1 MLNATGSVLPR
12 HDNLDVLSQQ
22 VKYREDLGTLRKDNE
37 ALQFIVSKYNIIL
50 TEYHK
55 KYGNELFLEIDKVL
69 SNNDNVNIPN
79 YTMLNQNDMVSL
91 KRNLVERISL
101 FKEYEK
107 RLLDKDQK
115 LSLLN
120 KDLTRV
126 QSAIQNM
133 LVEKAELQKENAKLV
148 ADTNELTALINVN
161 NGDNTVN
168 ECVNN
173 VNVDDSNSNIQ
184 QHTFNNNN
192 NNVKHNVTALK
203 SKNQK
208 LKNEITELKNKIE
221 QYETDYNDLANKMNV
236 FTQNKL
242 KDEMEYNTLKDENAA
257 ISSDIQRIQN
267 LIHNKTLE
275 ILELQNNK
283 TKHKSHEDK
292 LRKENDSYK
301 KENTNFKNI
310 YNELAK
316 RKAIQINALTNE
328 NDELQNEIG
337 LLKRK
342 LKTKDETESEQTFEI
357 AKLKQ
362 ENAIMKSDIEHLTKI
377 IDDSAFAVKTANE
390 KEQHVDTLI
399 KNYKQKLEDAL
410 LEKDKSLIK
419 HKHQET
425 QLNKLTNEYTAIAR
439 DKALIYDNML
449 TASKRKYDELI
460 QAKNDEI
467 AQIKT
472 DILVYKMDKDKYR
485 SDYGLLLNEYEKIK
499 NNYHIDNNTY
509 ISKYEDIQR
518 KSVTASKEYEN
529 NIMKLNIIIDHLETE
544 NKTFQAEINSF
555 KQNEKLR
562 EAQFTQI
569 TKNENDLRKQLNKIK
584 EKLFM
589 FNKDNERLRSEIEKE
604 KDLYESKIG
613 NVKEE
618 YDVKIIRME
627 NVINQQKE
635 QLGLIEGRTYGML
648 KKQEKLTEKFKKEYF
663 NTIDFYEAKIKEI
676 QSEEVDGMNTHAIV
690 CEEDV
695 E

>member
-1 MLNATGSVLPR
+1 M
-12 HDNLDVLSQQ
+12 
-22 VKYREDLGTLRKDNE
+22 
-37 ALQFIVSKYNIIL
+37 
-50 TEYHK
+50 
-55 KYGNELFLEIDKVL
+55 
-69 SNNDNVNIPN
+69 
-79 YTMLNQNDMVSL
+79 
-91 KRNLVERISL
+91 
-101 FKEYEK
+101 
-107 RLLDKDQK
+107 
-115 LSLLN
+115 
-120 KDLTRV
+120 
-126 QSAIQNM
+126 
-133 LVEKAELQKENAKLV
+133 
-148 ADTNELTALINVN
+148 
-161 NGDNTVN
+161 
-168 ECVNN
+168 
-173 VNVDDSNSNIQ
+173 
-184 QHTFNNNN
+184 
-192 NNVKHNVTALK
+192 
-203 SKNQK
+203 
-208 LKNEITELKNKIE
+208 KNEITELKTKIA
-221 QYETDYNDLANKMNV
+221 QYETDYNDLTSKLNAY
-236 FTQNKL
+236 TQNKI
-242 KDEMEYNTLKDENAA
+242 KDEMEYHNLKDENTA
-257 ISSDIQRIQN
+257 ISNDIQRIQN
-267 LIHNKTLE
+267 IINVKTLE

-283 TKHKSHEDK
+283 TKHKSREDN
-292 LRKENDSYK
+292 LRSENDLYK
-301 KENTNFKNI
+301 KENTNFKNV
-310 YNELAK
+310 YDELAK

-328 NDELQNEIG
+328 NDELKNEISS
-337 LLKRK
+337 LKRK
-342 LKTKDETESEQTFEI
+342 LKTKDETESEQIFEI

-399 KNYKQKLEDAL
+399 KNYKQKLDDAL
-410 LEKDKSLIK
+410 LEKDKALIK

-449 TASKRKYDELI
+449 SSSKRKYDELI

-472 DILVYKMDKDKYR
+472 DILGYKMEKDKYQ

-518 KSVTASKEYEN
+518 KSVATSKEYEN
-529 NIMKLNIIIDHLETE
+529 NIMKLNIAIDHLETE

-589 FNKDNERLRSEIEKE
+589 FNKDNERLRSEIELQ

-618 YDVKIIRME
+618 YDIKIIRME

-676 QSEEVDGMNTHAIV
+676 QSEDVNGENTHAIV

>member
-1 MLNATGSVLPR
+1 MLSATGSVLPR

-79 YTMLNQNDMVSL
+79 YTMLNQNDIVSL

-115 LSLLN
+115 LTLLN

-133 LVEKAELQKENAKLV
+133 LVEKEELQKENAKLV

-161 NGDNTVN
+161 EVN
-168 ECVNN
+168 DMNEDINN
-173 VNVDDSNSNIQ
+173 VNNVDDSNIQ
-184 QHTFNNNN
+184 QQTFNNN
-192 NNVKHNVTALK
+192 VRRDVTALR

-208 LKNEITELKNKIE
+208 LKNEITELRTKIE
-221 QYETDYNDLANKMNV
+221 QYETDYNDLSNKLNAY
-236 FTQNKL
+236 TQNKL
-242 KDEMEYNTLKDENAA
+242 KDEMEYNHLKDENTA
-257 ISSDIQRIQN
+257 ISTDIQRIQN
-267 LIHNKTLE
+267 LINVKALE

-283 TKHKSHEDK
+283 TKHKSREDN
-292 LRKENDSYK
+292 LRNENDLYK
-301 KENTNFKNI
+301 KENTNFKNV
-310 YNELAK
+310 YDELAK

-328 NDELQNEIG
+328 NDELKNEIS

-399 KNYKQKLEDAL
+399 KNYKQKLDDAL
-410 LEKDKSLIK
+410 LEKDKALIK

-449 TASKRKYDELI
+449 TSSKRKYDELI

-472 DILVYKMDKDKYR
+472 DILGYKMEKDKYH

-518 KSVTASKEYEN
+518 KSVAKSKEYEN
-529 NIMKLNIIIDHLETE
+529 NIMKLNIAIDHLETE

-589 FNKDNERLRSEIEKE
+589 FNKDNERLRSEIELQ

-618 YDVKIIRME
+618 YDIKIIRME

-676 QSEEVDGMNTHAIV
+676 QSEDVNGENTHAIV

>member
-1 MLNATGSVLPR
+1 MLSATGSVLPR

-22 VKYREDLGTLRKDNE
+22 VKYREDLGTLMKDNE

-69 SNNDNVNIPN
+69 SNNDNMNIPN
-79 YTMLNQNDMVSL
+79 YTMLNQNDIVSL

-107 RLLDKDQK
+107 KLLDKDQK
-115 LSLLN
+115 LTLLN

-133 LVEKAELQKENAKLV
+133 LVEKEELQKENTKLI

-161 NGDNTVN
+161 
-168 ECVNN
+168 E
-173 VNVDDSNSNIQ
+173 VNVDDSNNIQ
-184 QHTFNNNN
+184 QQTFNNN
-192 NNVKHNVTALK
+192 VQRDVTLLR

-208 LKNEITELKNKIE
+208 MKNEITELKTKIA
-221 QYETDYNDLANKMNV
+221 QYETDYNDLTSKLNAY
-236 FTQNKL
+236 TQNKI
-242 KDEMEYNTLKDENAA
+242 KDEMEYHNLKDENTA
-257 ISSDIQRIQN
+257 ISNDIQRIQN
-267 LIHNKTLE
+267 IINVKTLE

-283 TKHKSHEDK
+283 TKHKSREDN
-292 LRKENDSYK
+292 LRSENDLYK
-301 KENTNFKNI
+301 KENTNFKNV
-310 YNELAK
+310 YDELAK
-316 RKAIQINALTNE
+316 RKAIQINVLTNE
-328 NDELQNEIG
+328 NDELKNEISS
-337 LLKRK
+337 LKRK
-342 LKTKDETESEQTFEI
+342 LKTKDETESEQIFEI

-362 ENAIMKSDIEHLTKI
+362 ENTIMKSDIEHLTKI

-399 KNYKQKLEDAL
+399 KNYKQKLDDAL
-410 LEKDKSLIK
+410 LEKDKALIK

-449 TASKRKYDELI
+449 ASSKRKYDELI

-472 DILVYKMDKDKYR
+472 DILGYKMEKDKYQ

-518 KSVTASKEYEN
+518 KSVATSKEYEN
-529 NIMKLNIIIDHLETE
+529 NIMKLNIAIDHLETE

-589 FNKDNERLRSEIEKE
+589 FNKDNERLRSEIELQ

-618 YDVKIIRME
+618 YDIKIIRME

-663 NTIDFYEAKIKEI
+663 NTIDFYEARIKEI
-676 QSEEVDGMNTHAIV
+676 QSEDVNGENTHAIV

>member
-1 MLNATGSVLPR
+1 MLSATGSVLPR

-22 VKYREDLGTLRKDNE
+22 VKYREDLGTLMKDNE

-50 TEYHK
+50 TEYPK

-69 SNNDNVNIPN
+69 SNNDNMNIPN
-79 YTMLNQNDMVSL
+79 YTMLNQNDIVSL

-107 RLLDKDQK
+107 KLLDKDQK
-115 LSLLN
+115 LTLLN

-133 LVEKAELQKENAKLV
+133 LVEKEELQKENAKLI

-161 NGDNTVN
+161 
-168 ECVNN
+168 E
-173 VNVDDSNSNIQ
+173 VNVDDSNNIQ
-184 QHTFNNNN
+184 QQTFNNN
-192 NNVKHNVTALK
+192 VQRDVTLLR

-208 LKNEITELKNKIE
+208 MKNEITELKTKIA
-221 QYETDYNDLANKMNV
+221 QYETDYNDLTSKLNAY
-236 FTQNKL
+236 TQNKI
-242 KDEMEYNTLKDENAA
+242 KDEMEYHNLKDENTA
-257 ISSDIQRIQN
+257 ISNDIQRIQN
-267 LIHNKTLE
+267 IINVKTLE

-283 TKHKSHEDK
+283 TKHKSREDN
-292 LRKENDSYK
+292 LRSENDLYK
-301 KENTNFKNI
+301 KENTNFKNV
-310 YNELAK
+310 YDELAK

-328 NDELQNEIG
+328 NDELKNEISS
-337 LLKRK
+337 LKRK
-342 LKTKDETESEQTFEI
+342 LKTKDETESEQIFEI

-399 KNYKQKLEDAL
+399 KNYKQKLDDAL
-410 LEKDKSLIK
+410 LEKDKALIK

-449 TASKRKYDELI
+449 ASSKRKYDELI

-472 DILVYKMDKDKYR
+472 DILGYKMEKDKYQ

-518 KSVTASKEYEN
+518 KSVATSKEYEN
-529 NIMKLNIIIDHLETE
+529 NIMKLNIAIDHLETE

-589 FNKDNERLRSEIEKE
+589 FNKDNERLRSEIELQ

-618 YDVKIIRME
+618 YDIKIIRME

-676 QSEEVDGMNTHAIV
+676 QSEDVNGENTHAIV

>member
-1 MLNATGSVLPR
+1 MLSATGSVLPR

-22 VKYREDLGTLRKDNE
+22 VKYREDLGTLMKDNE

-69 SNNDNVNIPN
+69 SNNDNMNIPN
-79 YTMLNQNDMVSL
+79 YTMLNQNDIVSL

-107 RLLDKDQK
+107 KLLDKDQK
-115 LSLLN
+115 LTLLN

-133 LVEKAELQKENAKLV
+133 LVEKEELQKENAKLI

-161 NGDNTVN
+161 
-168 ECVNN
+168 E
-173 VNVDDSNSNIQ
+173 VNVDDSNNIQ
-184 QHTFNNNN
+184 QQTFNNN
-192 NNVKHNVTALK
+192 VQRDVTLLR

-208 LKNEITELKNKIE
+208 MKNEITELKTKIA
-221 QYETDYNDLANKMNV
+221 QYETDYNDLTSKLNAY
-236 FTQNKL
+236 TQNKI
-242 KDEMEYNTLKDENAA
+242 KDEMEYHNLKDENTA
-257 ISSDIQRIQN
+257 ISNDIQRIQN
-267 LIHNKTLE
+267 IINVKTLE

-283 TKHKSHEDK
+283 TKHKSREDN
-292 LRKENDSYK
+292 LRSENDLYK
-301 KENTNFKNI
+301 KENTNFKNV
-310 YNELAK
+310 YDELAK

-328 NDELQNEIG
+328 NDELKNEISS
-337 LLKRK
+337 LKRK
-342 LKTKDETESEQTFEI
+342 LKTKDETESEQIFEI

-399 KNYKQKLEDAL
+399 KNYKQKLDDAL
-410 LEKDKSLIK
+410 LEKDKALIK

-449 TASKRKYDELI
+449 ASSKRKYDELI

-472 DILVYKMDKDKYR
+472 DILGYKMEKDKYQ

-518 KSVTASKEYEN
+518 KSVATSKEYEN
-529 NIMKLNIIIDHLETE
+529 NIMKLNIAIDHLETE

-589 FNKDNERLRSEIEKE
+589 FNKDNERLRSEIELQ

-618 YDVKIIRME
+618 YDIKIIRME

-676 QSEEVDGMNTHAIV
+676 QSEDVNGENTHAIV

>member
-1 MLNATGSVLPR
+1 MLSATGSVLPR

-22 VKYREDLGTLRKDNE
+22 VKYREDLGTLMKDNE

-69 SNNDNVNIPN
+69 SNNDNMNIPN
-79 YTMLNQNDMVSL
+79 YTMLNQNDIVSL

-107 RLLDKDQK
+107 KLLDKDQK
-115 LSLLN
+115 LTLLN

-133 LVEKAELQKENAKLV
+133 LVEKEELQKENTKLI

-161 NGDNTVN
+161 
-168 ECVNN
+168 E
-173 VNVDDSNSNIQ
+173 VNVDDSNNIQ
-184 QHTFNNNN
+184 QQTFNNN
-192 NNVKHNVTALK
+192 VQRDVTLLR

-208 LKNEITELKNKIE
+208 MKNEITELKTKIA
-221 QYETDYNDLANKMNV
+221 QYETDYNDLTSKLNAY
-236 FTQNKL
+236 TQNKI
-242 KDEMEYNTLKDENAA
+242 KDEMEYHNLKDENTA
-257 ISSDIQRIQN
+257 ISNDIQRIQN
-267 LIHNKTLE
+267 IINVKTLE

-283 TKHKSHEDK
+283 TKHKSREDN
-292 LRKENDSYK
+292 LRSENDLYK
-301 KENTNFKNI
+301 KENTNFKNV
-310 YNELAK
+310 YDELAK

-328 NDELQNEIG
+328 NDELKNEISS
-337 LLKRK
+337 LKRK
-342 LKTKDETESEQTFEI
+342 LKTKDETESEQIFEI

-399 KNYKQKLEDAL
+399 KNYKQKLDDAL
-410 LEKDKSLIK
+410 LEKDKALIK

-449 TASKRKYDELI
+449 ASSKRKYDELI

-472 DILVYKMDKDKYR
+472 DILGYKMEKDKYQ

-518 KSVTASKEYEN
+518 KSVATSKEYEN
-529 NIMKLNIIIDHLETE
+529 NIMKLNIAIDHLETE

-589 FNKDNERLRSEIEKE
+589 FNKDNERLRSEIELQ

-618 YDVKIIRME
+618 YDIKIIRME

-676 QSEEVDGMNTHAIV
+676 QSEDVNGENTHAIV

>member
-1 MLNATGSVLPR
+1 MLSATGSVLPR

-22 VKYREDLGTLRKDNE
+22 VKYREDLGTLMKDNE

-69 SNNDNVNIPN
+69 SNNDNMNIPN
-79 YTMLNQNDMVSL
+79 YTMLNQNDIVSL

-107 RLLDKDQK
+107 KLLDKDQK
-115 LSLLN
+115 LTLLN

-133 LVEKAELQKENAKLV
+133 LVEKEELQKENAKLI

-161 NGDNTVN
+161 
-168 ECVNN
+168 E
-173 VNVDDSNSNIQ
+173 VNVDDDSNNIQ
-184 QHTFNNNN
+184 QQTFNNN
-192 NNVKHNVTALK
+192 VQRDVTLLR

-208 LKNEITELKNKIE
+208 MKNEITELKTKIA
-221 QYETDYNDLANKMNV
+221 QYETDYNDLTSKLNAY
-236 FTQNKL
+236 TQNKL
-242 KDEMEYNTLKDENAA
+242 KDEMEYHNLKDENTA
-257 ISSDIQRIQN
+257 ISNDIQRIQN
-267 LIHNKTLE
+267 IINVKTLE

-283 TKHKSHEDK
+283 TKHKSREDN
-292 LRKENDSYK
+292 LRSENDLYK
-301 KENTNFKNI
+301 KENTNFKNV
-310 YNELAK
+310 YDELAK

-328 NDELQNEIG
+328 NDELKNEISS
-337 LLKRK
+337 LKRK
-342 LKTKDETESEQTFEI
+342 LKTKDETESEQIFEI

-399 KNYKQKLEDAL
+399 KNYKQKLDDAL
-410 LEKDKSLIK
+410 LEKDKALIK

-449 TASKRKYDELI
+449 ASSKRKYDELI

-472 DILVYKMDKDKYR
+472 DILGYKMEKDKYQ

-518 KSVTASKEYEN
+518 KSVATSKEYEN
-529 NIMKLNIIIDHLETE
+529 NIMKLNIAIDHLETE

-589 FNKDNERLRSEIEKE
+589 FNKDNERLRSEIELQ

-618 YDVKIIRME
+618 YDIKIIRME

-663 NTIDFYEAKIKEI
+663 NTIDFYEARIKEI
-676 QSEEVDGMNTHAIV
+676 QSEDVNGENTHAIV